1 MDSGDKESRAKKVV
15 EQTIKEDPDQFND
28 AVLLHNARS
37 FKQVVTN
44 GDMSKKLPAT
54 LDYSFP
60 LNSPR
65 LTGKDKELSVP
76 YSMVDDSTHTLKDRI
91 DMYLKKFPNWM
102 PEMAEVAARI
112 DFESRRSEN
121 GNWGV
126 INNKKEFKKA
136 KKALELD
143 KKRKERRSKGKN
155 RVKFTS

>member
-1 MDSGDKESRAKKVV
+1 
-15 EQTIKEDPDQFND
+15 
-28 AVLLHNARS
+28 
-37 FKQVVTN
+37 
-44 GDMSKKLPAT
+44 
-54 LDYSFP
+54 
-60 LNSPR
+60 
-65 LTGKDKELSVP
+65 
-76 YSMVDDSTHTLKDRI
+76 MVDDSTHTLQDRI
-91 DMYLKKFPNWM
+91 DMYLKKFPHWM

-143 KKRKERRSKGKN
+143 KKRKERRNKGKN